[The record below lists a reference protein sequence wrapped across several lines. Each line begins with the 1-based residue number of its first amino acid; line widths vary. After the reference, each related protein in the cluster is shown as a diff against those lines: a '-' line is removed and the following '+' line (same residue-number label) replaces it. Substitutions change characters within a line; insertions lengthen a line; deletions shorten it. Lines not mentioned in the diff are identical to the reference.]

1 MEDASIWICILIS
14 FISGVLFI
22 FVMCWNANKDARALK
37 KLKQSSEEAIKR
49 ITEHRDKVEDNT
61 KEDTKN
67 EATKL
72 KVLNK
77 LIVTEK
83 REYRD
88 RILHGGGIIEIVIKY
103 ALRVYDTFMDKYD
116 EVIVTKDTYNK
127 AKVNEAFTLDLK
139 QFSHYECINEERLE
153 QIKG

>member
-1 MEDASIWICILIS
+1 MEDAIIWICILIS

-22 FVMCWNANKDARALK
+22 FVMCWNDNKDARELK
-37 KLKQSSEEAIKR
+37 KLKPLSEEQYKR
-49 ITEHRDKVEDNT
+49 IIERRNKVEDNK

-83 REYRD
+83 KEYRD
-88 RILHGGGIIEIVIKY
+88 R
-103 ALRVYDTFMDKYD
+103 
-116 EVIVTKDTYNK
+116 
-127 AKVNEAFTLDLK
+127 
-139 QFSHYECINEERLE
+139 EENF
-153 QIKG
+153 